1 MDLYKI
7 HRSIIDNKTISNI
20 RLEKLNMKLRLI
32 LLVLSL
38 LAFLSASSG
47 GYLYYSSLKES
58 ARKESER
65 KTARRAEMIRK
76 NLSSFLSEN
85 IKPVKTMAGMQEFR
99 NFLIRHDASS
109 FDKTNAMLD
118 HFKATLDV
126 DVCYLMDSD
135 GNTVA
140 SSNRMDPDSFV
151 GKNFT
156 FRPYFQQAVKGIP
169 STYLALGTTSGKRG
183 AYYSHPVYVEG
194 RESPIGVVVI
204 KASIEL
210 IEKELTSIPGEVV
223 LVTDPQGIVFI
234 SNLHKWLYLSLKKL
248 SSKEISHIAK
258 SLQFGNGPWSW
269 NGLDIKGEK
278 YAEDREGNKYIVHRL
293 GLNNYPGWN
302 VIHLYNFKEISKIF
316 SGPLLKIIEPIII
329 VLCVLVGL
337 AVFLLYKK
345 ASDEL
350 LKRKAFE
357 RALQKSEERY
367 RSIYHNTP
375 AMLHSVDPSGC
386 LISVSDNWIEIMG
399 YEREEVI
406 GQKLTRFFTPDSKS
420 YAEATVFP
428 EFFKTGFCK
437 YVPYQFVKK
446 NGEVIDVLLSAIA
459 DRDEEGNIT
468 RSLAVSIDVSE
479 RIRAEKDLELAKE
492 ELKRYS
498 KDLERQ
504 VKKRTREINSILQY
518 TPSVVYIKD
527 KEGRYILVNSQF
539 EELFGVKNDEVRG
552 KTDDEIFSEKEAEQF
567 RNNDQ
572 RVLLEKRSFQV
583 EEQVRQKDDI
593 HTYLSVKFPLYDE
606 SGNVISVCGISTD
619 ITDVKK
625 AQDQLR
631 RLSGSIITNQ
641 EKERSAIAREL
652 HDELGQVLT
661 ALNMDSV
668 WLHDHLKDTNA
679 KAGQRALT
687 MCELI
692 DKTIAEVRSLAI
704 RLRPGVL
711 DDLGLVD
718 ALEWYTGDFE
728 RRTGITCVFEHANIP
743 PISDN
748 VATAAYRIAQEA
760 LTNVARHAF
769 ASRVEV
775 DLQSNKS
782 MMSLTV
788 IDNGK
793 GFNTSKMSE
802 TEALGLAGMRERATL
817 VNGVL
822 KLESQPRQ
830 GTKVHFKVPIN
841 GQKRR
846 GLD

>member
-38 LAFLSASSG
+38 LAFLSASTG
-47 GYLYYSSLKES
+47 GYLYYSSLKRS
-58 ARKESER
+58 ALKESER
-65 KTARRAEMIRK
+65 KTARRAEMMRK

-85 IKPVKTMAGMQEFR
+85 IKPVKTMAGMQDFCD
-99 NFLIRHDASS
+99 FLIRHDASS
-109 FDKTNAMLD
+109 FDKANAMLD

-151 GKNFT
+151 GKNFA
-156 FRPYFQQAVKGIP
+156 FRPYFQQAAKGIP

-210 IEKELTSIPGEVV
+210 IEKELTTISGEVV

-234 SNLHKWLYLSLKKL
+234 SNLHKWLYLSIKKL
-248 SSKEISHIAK
+248 TSKEISHISK
-258 SLQFGNGPWSW
+258 SLQFGNGPWDW
-269 NGLDIKGEK
+269 NGLKINERNF
-278 YAEDREGNKYIVHRL
+278 AEDHDGNKYLMHRL
-293 GLNNYPGWN
+293 SLYNYPGWN
-302 VIHLYNFKEISKIF
+302 VIHLSNLNTIAKILP
-316 SGPLLKIIEPIII
+316 SSLVKIIEPIII
-329 VLCVLVGL
+329 VLCFLVGFT
-337 AVFLLYKK
+337 VFFLYKK
-345 ASDEL
+345 ASEEL

-375 AMLHSVDPSGC
+375 AMLHSVDPNGC

-406 GQKLTRFFTPDSKS
+406 GQKLTRFFTPDSKF
-420 YAEATVFP
+420 YAETTVFP

-479 RIRAEKDLELAKE
+479 RIRAEKDLKLAKE

-668 WLHDHLKDTNA
+668 WLHDHLKDTDA
-679 KAGQRALT
+679 RAGQRALT

-728 RRTGITCVFEHANIP
+728 RRTGITCVFEHSNIP
-743 PISDN
+743 PIRDN